1 MSNCTTRN
9 VATEKTRE
17 KNCVKSLA
25 KKFEVSFVIVVIFV
39 LVVVVGPTSCP
50 FAPFGCG
57 ALVKVKNCWCFCT
70 FGHLVLVE
78 GTNCS
83 ILMGARQRAINKNVG
98 KEQKYL
104 VVVPKEREYKK
115 KSTRER

>member
-1 MSNCTTRN
+1 M
-9 VATEKTRE
+9 
-17 KNCVKSLA
+17 
-25 KKFEVSFVIVVIFV
+25 
-39 LVVVVGPTSCP
+39 GPTSCP

-57 ALVKVKNCWCFCT
+57 ALVKFKNCCCFCT

-104 VVVPKEREYKK
+104 VVVQREREYEREYK
-115 KSTRER
+115 RAIEIDRDIHR